1 MAAMPYKKCITT
13 LYKNENNVAIYIQIA
28 YKTWWLNLRVES
40 INIYC
45 TVEYGYRHM
54 DQVNH

>member
-13 LYKNENNVAIYIQIA
+13 LYKNENKIAIYRQIA
-28 YKTWWLNLRVES
+28 YKTWWLNLRIES

-45 TVEYGYRHM
+45 TVEYGYRYEPG
-54 DQVNH
+54 